1 MEKGKLIVF
10 EGCDGS
16 GKTTVSKEISDRLS
30 KAGYPVIYTRE
41 PGGSEIAE
49 EIRHIILN
57 PKNTA
62 MDVRTEALLYAAS
75 RRQHLVETIIPAI
88 DQGKIV
94 ISDRY
99 VNSSLVYQGYARKIG
114 IEKVKAIND
123 FAIEGYSPYRTI
135 YLDIDP
141 QVGLER
147 LKDRKY
153 LDRLDKEALAFHQ
166 LVHEG
171 YKIVNETYK
180 DNIEIFDASKT
191 IPEVVEEVYNYLVK
205 II

>member
-114 IEKVKAIND
+114 IEKVKTIND

>member
-114 IEKVKAIND
+114 IEKVKVIND

-191 IPEVVEEVYNYLVK
+191 IPEVVEKVYNYLVK

>member
-114 IEKVKAIND
+114 IEKVKTIND
-123 FAIEGYSPYRTI
+123 FAIEGYYPYRTI

-191 IPEVVEEVYNYLVK
+191 IPEVVEKVYNYLVK